1 MAAEP
6 RRLCGLEPTND
17 IILIMENEQIVDALE
32 LLVKLW
38 DVHGMNEFKSKNL
51 SFAARGLDKYAG
63 RIANLDLDALYA
75 IPGVG
80 KVVVQIVQDIAQ
92 SGTCADLEAMIEQ
105 TPAGILDILKIK
117 GLGPK
122 KVGVIWRELGITEL
136 DDLLAACSA
145 NQLEQ
150 LKGFGKSIQENVKTY
165 ILFLK
170 ENRRKLRLDKA
181 EKLSL
186 HLLDL
191 LQAVFPQ
198 VRVSGE
204 LSRSCEVISS
214 LVFVVQ
220 TSDMFGAHAVIETID
235 GMQTDFQQSSP
246 FTWRGHLEGHLIA
259 IEIHFADE
267 SQLNSMQFQWGS
279 NPAHL
284 AQVNFFQQK
293 NIQQVEDIYASQNL
307 PFIVPEMREGFKE
320 FEWATKHAIR
330 DLVQLNDLTGCLHNH
345 STYSDGRNSLLEMAE
360 ACRALGLTYFG
371 IADHSQYAAY
381 AGGLKEEDIIRQHAE
396 IDALNQTWS
405 DFQILKGIEADILPD
420 GSLDYNDRIL
430 ASFDYVVAS
439 VHAQLVMDQDRAMS
453 RLIKAIENPYTSIL
467 GHPTGR
473 LLLTRSGYPIDTSKI
488 LDACKANGVSIELNA
503 SPYRLDLDWRHI
515 YEAMEKGVYVSINPD
530 AHKIEGLKDMAYGVQ
545 VGRKGGL
552 LKSLTLNALPLSEL
566 KAFFAK
572 T

>member
-1 MAAEP
+1 
-6 RRLCGLEPTND
+6 
-17 IILIMENEQIVDALE
+17 MENEQIVDALE

-38 DVHGMNEFKSKNL
+38 DVHGINEFKSKNL
-51 SFAARGLDKYAG
+51 SFAARGLDKFAG
-63 RIANLDLDALYA
+63 RIANCDQDALYS

-92 SGTCADLEAMIEQ
+92 TGTCADMDAMIEQ
-105 TPAGILDILKIK
+105 TPPGILDILKIK

-136 DDLLAACSA
+136 DDLLAACHA

-150 LKGFGKSIQENVKTY
+150 LKGFGKAIQENVKTY

-170 ENRRKLRLDKA
+170 ENSRKLRLDKA
-181 EKLSL
+181 GKLSQ
-186 HLLDL
+186 HLLGL
-191 LQAVFPQ
+191 LEPLFPQ
-198 VRVSGE
+198 ISVSGE
-204 LSRSCEVISS
+204 LSRNCEVISS
-214 LVFVVQ
+214 LVFIAE
-220 TSDMFGAHAVIETID
+220 TADMFGAQGLIEGIE
-235 GMQTDFQQSSP
+235 GMQMDFQQSSP
-246 FTWRGHLEGHLIA
+246 FTWRGHLEGHLIP
-259 IEIHFADE
+259 IEIHFSDAT
-267 SQLNSMQFQWGS
+267 QLSSLQFQLGS
-279 NPAHL
+279 NPEHL

-293 NIQQVEDIYASQNL
+293 NIQSVESIYASQNL

-320 FEWATKHAIR
+320 FEWATKHQNA
-330 DLVQLNDLTGCLHNH
+330 DLIELVDLTGCLHNH
-345 STYSDGRNSLLEMAE
+345 STYSDGKNTLLEMAE

-396 IDALNQTWS
+396 IDALNQQWT

-430 ASFDYVVAS
+430 ATFDYIVAS
-439 VHAQLVMDQDRAMS
+439 VHAQLVMDQERAMG

-473 LLLTRSGYPIDTSKI
+473 LLLTRNGYPIDTSKI

-515 YEAMEKGVYVSINPD
+515 YEAMDKGVFVSINPD
-530 AHKIEGLKDMAYGVQ
+530 AHKIEGLKDMEYGVW

-552 LKSLTLNALPLSEL
+552 LKALTLNALPLHEL

-572 T
+572 A